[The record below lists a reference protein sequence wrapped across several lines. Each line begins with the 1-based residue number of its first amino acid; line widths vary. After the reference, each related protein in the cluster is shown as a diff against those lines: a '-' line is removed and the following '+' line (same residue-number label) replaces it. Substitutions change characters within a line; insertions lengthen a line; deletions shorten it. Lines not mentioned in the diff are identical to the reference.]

1 MYSSGYSSDFVI
13 IIYLLSTAKVQFPT
27 LCRNSTQCLT
37 LSQVKLECYALVSLN
52 ITPLSSG
59 LTIKGFHT
67 TVLSTTLVFVSCASS
82 TFKYLWGSGP
92 AEKLGL
98 KSASVETPGLHS

>member
-1 MYSSGYSSDFVI
+1 MFPSGYSSDFVI
-13 IIYLLSTAKVQFPT
+13 IIYLLSTADVCSF
-27 LCRNSTQCLT
+27 LHCRNSTKCLT
-37 LSQVKLECYALVSLN
+37 LSQVKLECCALVSLN

-67 TVLSTTLVFVSCASS
+67 AVLSTSLVFVSCASS

-98 KSASVETPGLHS
+98 RTVSVETPGLHS